1 MDIFVVGSA
10 GSGKSTLVKGFSEFL
25 KEKGYDVKCVNLDP
39 ATDPVYDAHADVR
52 MYVRVEDVMRTFGLG
67 VNGAL
72 LKSMEIASKHTRMLK
87 VEGDFVLYD
96 TPGQMELFI
105 FSREGREFVMEL
117 AGNFAASIFLM
128 DLSLLQDAESFL
140 SAVLQNVIVSLRLSL
155 PSLTVFTKSD
165 VADVDIKKVMG
176 KIYRTEGVL
185 AELLE
190 KVVDFIEY
198 TTIPYRILKVSNI
211 KKTGYDELFSALN
224 ELFCSCGDMS

>member
-155 PSLTVFTKSD
+155 PSHTVFTKSD